1 MVAAKANLCASLF
14 KPTNS
19 AVTFR
24 ASTMSDARHKK
35 RCLFKQVLEGMIVH
49 QGMRFRIIR
58 TLLGYVSFVVCR
70 CLLWV
75 PGSKLYGP
83 CKCSDHVRH
92 VELVVQH
99 GQFNVS
105 HSTVTVDSHV
115 RNTKPAV
122 TACSVPLGIQFLGRL
137 PCLNWLAVQTVCRQ
151 LG

>member
-1 MVAAKANLCASLF
+1 MCKLVQANQLRRDLSCIDNVRRKTQKKMPLQASSGGYDC
-14 KPTNS
+14 PPGN
-19 AVTFR
+19 A
-24 ASTMSDARHKK
+24 
-35 RCLFKQVLEGMIVH
+35 
-49 QGMRFRIIR
+49 FRIIR

-137 PCLNWLAVQTVCRQ
+137 PCLNWPAVQTVCRQ